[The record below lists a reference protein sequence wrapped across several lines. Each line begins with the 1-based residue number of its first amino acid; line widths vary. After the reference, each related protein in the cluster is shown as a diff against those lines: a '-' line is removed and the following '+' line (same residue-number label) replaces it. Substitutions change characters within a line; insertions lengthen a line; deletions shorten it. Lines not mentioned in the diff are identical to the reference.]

1 MDAIDFDFDDDDNL
15 STALGTET
23 LAVRD
28 MVPEGF
34 DNTPRARG
42 SPEQTTQG
50 KRYLVVEQSANKR
63 HQSKISKI
71 WQYGIELRA
80 LDTPRLDTIEALECL
95 KAWFDKGFI
104 NEEEN
109 VH

>member
-1 MDAIDFDFDDDDNL
+1 MDAIDFDFNDDDNL
-15 STALGTET
+15 STTLGTET
-23 LAVRD
+23 LTVRD

-42 SPEQTTQG
+42 LPEQIIQG

-71 WQYGIELRA
+71 WQYGI
-80 LDTPRLDTIEALECL
+80 
-95 KAWFDKGFI
+95 
-104 NEEEN
+104 
-109 VH
+109 